1 MCDGVSSALSADNCN
16 GYDSLSVFVEI
27 CRLLVV
33 ISDYSGLY
41 TFLITNGFRRIE
53 SLNNK
58 DKIRKK
64 DLNRIRRLRLID
76 DDFMT
81 IIFDGFEEGVNLLL
95 NVILQ
100 RNDVGVTYVKTQKV
114 LKSLEGRDLYL
125 DIYAIDETGD
135 RYNIEFQRSNIGAI
149 PQRTRYHSSMIDSD
163 MLKPGQRFDELSSN
177 TVIFITENDVLELNE
192 PIYHIERCIK
202 EGDSSVFNDGSQ
214 LIYVNGEKKDP
225 NTDLGRLMSDLYC
238 TEAKDMYYQVL
249 ADRVKYYKETEKG
262 VKIMCQI
269 WDEVREEGIL
279 MGKEENAVKMI
290 EGGKLS
296 YEEISSYTGLPV
308 DRIRELAGEK
318 TA

>member
-1 MCDGVSSALSADNCN
+1 M
-16 GYDSLSVFVEI
+16 
-27 CRLLVV
+27 
-33 ISDYSGLY
+33 
-41 TFLITNGFRRIE
+41 
-53 SLNNK
+53 NNK

-192 PIYHIERCIK
+192 PIYHIEKCIK
-202 EGDSSVFNDGSQ
+202 EGDSSVFNDGSH

-290 EGGKLS
+290 NGGKLS